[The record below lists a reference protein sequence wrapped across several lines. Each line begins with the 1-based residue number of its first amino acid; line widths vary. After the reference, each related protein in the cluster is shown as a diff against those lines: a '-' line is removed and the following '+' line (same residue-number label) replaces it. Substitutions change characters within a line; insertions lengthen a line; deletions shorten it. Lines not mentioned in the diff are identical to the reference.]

1 MNKTCKA
8 EPRIIQLG
16 EIPITVYQLPNGN
29 YCLSQTEVTAV
40 IEKLA
45 NSIFYYRRSKRVQA
59 LLCSNLELPSFYVE
73 GANKPIAS
81 VPLELAALYWQH
93 WDAKGNLVA
102 RALVNALIKR
112 SLRDLAD
119 EVFEV
124 KTTSVER
131 NAQLIDDL
139 SVESVDR
146 LSKMSA
152 YLETESKQPEMD
164 KSFDRQL
171 SLQVQQLML
180 QIQNLQNQLNQ
191 IQSQQ
196 PVQPTRYSTYIVVE
210 SSGAVNR
217 ETGVTHLQLREE
229 LGIEDV
235 DELNTLMTE
244 AGVDITSGY
253 WHIAKAV
260 TPILPLEH
268 YHKVKALLLE
278 HIKRRLEFQ

>member
-1 MNKTCKA
+1 MSKTCKA

-29 YCLSQTEVTAV
+29 YCLSQTEVSGV

-45 NSIFYYRRSKRVQA
+45 NSIRCYKGSKRFKSVP
-59 LLCSNLELPSFYVE
+59 SSSFKLPSFYIE
-73 GANKPIAS
+73 GSNKPIS
-81 VPLELAALYWQH
+81 PVSFELAALYWQH
-93 WDAKGNLVA
+93 WDGKGNLAA

-131 NAQLIDDL
+131 NSQLVDDL

-152 YLETESKQPEMD
+152 YLETEPKQPEMD

-196 PVQPTRYSTYIVVE
+196 PAQPTRYSTYIVVE
-210 SSGAVNR
+210 SSGAVSR

-253 WHIAKAV
+253 WHIAKAI

>member
-1 MNKTCKA
+1 M
-8 EPRIIQLG
+8 
-16 EIPITVYQLPNGN
+16 
-29 YCLSQTEVTAV
+29 
-40 IEKLA
+40 
-45 NSIFYYRRSKRVQA
+45 
-59 LLCSNLELPSFYVE
+59 
-73 GANKPIAS
+73 
-81 VPLELAALYWQH
+81 
-93 WDAKGNLVA
+93 
-102 RALVNALIKR
+102 
-112 SLRDLAD
+112 RDLAD

-131 NAQLIDDL
+131 NSQLVDDL

-152 YLETESKQPEMD
+152 YLETEPKQPEMD

-196 PVQPTRYSTYIVVE
+196 PARPTRYSTYIVVE
-210 SSGAVNR
+210 SSGAVSR

-229 LGIEDV
+229 LGIENV

-253 WHIAKAV
+253 WHLAKAI

-278 HIKRRLEFQ
+278 HLKRRLEFQ